1 MNYDEYKITK
11 GNRMALWDEL
21 SRYIYFGVTALIII
35 PLKNKWDQW
44 RKDNKELV
52 TQVATLKVEVDK
64 INDKL
69 DNEDLKH
76 QSLKSDFDKL
86 EAKIDTNQIKLDL
99 KNDKIFECLSNI
111 DKATAINTAKLEK
124 L

>member
-1 MNYDEYKITK
+1 MKTNKQK
-11 GNRMALWDEL
+11 GVSMALWDEL

-76 QSLKSDFDKL
+76 KSLKEDFDKL
-86 EAKIDTNQIKLDL
+86 EAKIDTNQIKADI
-99 KNDKIFECLSNI
+99 KNDKLFECLSRI
-111 DKATAINTAKLEK
+111 DKSTAINTAKLEK